1 MRDAAYLAFVRL
13 LSRPIFRP
21 KSLFCILDDVF
32 GISGSIFILEGVF
45 DILNRIFPLPLVV
58 TNMRYARPTEGN
70 SEEKK
75 T

>member
-1 MRDAAYLAFVRL
+1 M
-13 LSRPIFRP
+13 
-21 KSLFCILDDVF
+21 FCILDDVF